1 MNKKILKGALA
12 GTAVVALAAGG
23 GTWASWN
30 DFGNVND
37 NSVGAGILK
46 LNLSNKDGSATTP
59 LAFGKLSPGGQSQQ
73 AIYVA
78 SSDGD
83 SVPNADLYLTLS
95 NLEDQ
100 ENGCS
105 TNASEQAV
113 DDCATNPTGE
123 LSKVLDMRIV
133 SYAAPSALECK
144 GWVGGSGDPG
154 PVINNTVIPNN
165 LGNMSQAPVGQGTDG
180 TRVLISDAAHPLQPG
195 QGVCLT
201 FTSWWP
207 KDHVG
212 GTDDNAAQGDSM
224 TFDSRF
230 DLVQH

>member
-23 GTWASWN
+23 GTWASWS
-30 DFGNVND
+30 DFGNING

-46 LNLSNKDGSATTP
+46 LDLSKGNGSATAP
-59 LAFGKLSPGGQSQQ
+59 LSFGKLSPGGQSQQ
-73 AIYVA
+73 AIFVA
-78 SSDGD
+78 SSNGD

-95 NLEDQ
+95 NLQDQ

-113 DDCATNPTGE
+113 DPTCADAGDPGE
-123 LSKVLDMRIV
+123 LSKVLDMRVV
-133 SYAAPSALECK
+133 SYAAPDALTCK

-154 PVINNTVIPNN
+154 PVINNVVIPN
-165 LGNMSQAPVGQGTDG
+165 G
-180 TRVLISDAAHPLQPG
+180 TRVLISDPAHPLQPG

-207 KDHVG
+207 TTHVG